1 MPLSLGPLTPP
12 PGPTPTGGPPV
23 VIATPSSSIFTSIS
37 DTQSSTTSSSS
48 SSYVNTTNTSSSNSS
63 QKGLSAGAGA
73 GLAVGIV
80 FFLILSVLLFYN
92 LKGRYQRAREQA
104 DDEPALV
111 TTEVSRYLPLQSVA
125 SRGRNPLPPSPPRSD
140 TEYPASA
147 HISSA
152 ATLGSHQN
160 SYPVS
165 AQNRHSTLSR
175 ATGPQRIATQDV
187 PDLPNP
193 HDPFSAPARPASY
206 YSRAHSIPHNASASA
221 AVMASFD
228 LPAVGTSRNS
238 QSERQLSALH
248 ADMARHQKELE
259 LEYKN
264 RSFDQAQELQEPP
277 PQYPS

>member
-1 MPLSLGPLTPP
+1 MALSLGPLTPP
-12 PGPTPTGGPPV
+12 PGPTPTGLPPV
-23 VIATPSSSIFTSIS
+23 VITAPSSSTFTSTS
-37 DTQSSTTSSSS
+37 DTQSSTTSSS
-48 SSYVNTTNTSSSNSS
+48 NTSSSNSS
-63 QKGLSAGAGA
+63 QKGLSPGAGA

-92 LKGRYQRAREQA
+92 LKGRYQRAQEKA
-104 DDEPALV
+104 DDEPAFV
-111 TTEVSRYLPLQSVA
+111 TTEVSRYLPPQTVA
-125 SRGRNPLPPSPPRSD
+125 SRGRNTLPPSPPRLD
-140 TEYPASA
+140 TAYPASA

-152 ATLGSHQN
+152 TPLGSHQN
-160 SYPVS
+160 SYPIP

-187 PDLPNP
+187 PALPNP

-206 YSRAHSIPHNASASA
+206 YSRAYSIPHNASASP

-228 LPAVGTSRNS
+228 LPAVGSSRNS
-238 QSERQLSALH
+238 QSEHQLSALH

-259 LEYKN
+259 LEYKK

-277 PQYPS
+277 PQ